1 MNAWLITW
9 EWLTEPSKP
18 VDRIVAVL
26 SSRRSSRLICGLME
40 LIVLRTTG
48 NAEQMAYYAN
58 RRKKLTCK
66 AEDHGNYI
74 TCGFISGHAPWLHGR
89 QVTDLKITSDDAADE
104 ELISWRE
111 LPEII
116 HDRADPAKFEIA
128 TEGKAK
134 QCRRP
139 KRQPLDTCLY
149 SAVC

>member
-1 MNAWLITW
+1 
-9 EWLTEPSKP
+9 
-18 VDRIVAVL
+18 
-26 SSRRSSRLICGLME
+26 ME
-40 LIVLRTTG
+40 LIVLRTTS

-66 AEDHGNYI
+66 AEYRGNYNI
-74 TCGFISGHAPWLHGR
+74 TCGFISGHAPWLYGR
-89 QVTDLKITSDDAADE
+89 QVTDLKITSDDATDE

-116 HDRADPAKFEIA
+116 HDRANPAKFEIA
-128 TEGKAK
+128 AEGKAK

-139 KRQPLDTCLY
+139 KRQPLDACIY